1 MAFRP
6 KRRPALRYELDP
18 DIQVSTL
25 TRIRSSVPGLMV
37 LADYPRH
44 WLRTDLLAGVAVA
57 AYMIPQVM
65 AYSSIVDLPPEVG
78 LWAVVAATAG
88 YAVFGSSR
96 VLSAGPESTIA
107 LMAAAAVA
115 PLTNGDPERTLALC
129 SGLSLVVAGWCLVGR
144 LLKLGV
150 VADLLSEPLLVGYLA
165 GGAVL
170 MVVGQLGRVTGTEVE
185 GESILAQLGGFADV
199 VADTHVPT
207 LLVAGG
213 TLGVVLLLLRRKPRW
228 PGPLIAVGLATA
240 ASALLGLQD
249 QGVEVT
255 GQIPEGL
262 PVPSVPALSFADMR
276 SLVVAGLGVAVV
288 AYSDITLI
296 GRAFTPTTASD
307 KSTVDA
313 NQELAAVAAVHAAV
327 GFVGGY
333 PCSASGSRTALALS
347 SRARTQLYSVAAAG
361 CVIAV
366 LFFAGPIFRELPA
379 AALGAVV
386 LYAAST
392 LIDVPALRRLARF
405 RRTELLLAALA
416 CVATVVFGVLVGV
429 GIAIALSVAEMVQR
443 LARPHE
449 GVLGR
454 VDDVAGMHDV
464 DDYPEATTLPGL
476 IIYRYDA
483 PLFFANIN
491 DLRRRALLAVDREN
505 DLDPDHPVQWFL
517 LNVEANVE
525 IDFTAVDGLRSL
537 YLDLRQRGVRLG
549 LVRLKEDLRL
559 PLSRTD
565 LLDHIGEDMLF
576 ATLPTAEDAYLA
588 WVQEH
593 SE

>member
-1 MAFRP
+1 
-6 KRRPALRYELDP
+6 
-18 DIQVSTL
+18 
-25 TRIRSSVPGLMV
+25 MV
-37 LADYPRH
+37 LLTYPKQ

-78 LWAVVAATAG
+78 LWTVVAATAG
-88 YAVFGSSR
+88 YALFGSSR

-185 GESILAQLGGFADV
+185 GESIVDQMRGFVDV
-199 VADTHVPT
+199 VGETHVPT

-213 TLGVVLLLLRRKPRW
+213 TLAAVLLLLRWRPRW
-228 PGPLIAVGLATA
+228 PGPLLGVGAATV
-240 ASALLGLQD
+240 ASAVLGMED
-249 QGVEVT
+249 RGVEVT
-255 GQIPEGL
+255 GPIPEGL
-262 PVPSVPALSFADMR
+262 PVPSVPALSMADMR

-288 AYSDITLI
+288 AYSDNTLI
-296 GRAFTPTTASD
+296 GRAFTPTTKSTE
-307 KSTVDA
+307 STVDA
-313 NQELAAVAAVHAAV
+313 NQELAALAAVHTAV

-347 SRARTQLYSVAAAG
+347 SRAKSQLYSLASAA
-361 CVIAV
+361 CVVAV
-366 LFFAGPIFRELPA
+366 LFFAGPIFRQLPA

-405 RRTELLLAALA
+405 RRSELLLAALA
-416 CVATVVFGVLVGV
+416 CVATVAFGVLVGV
-429 GIAIALSVAEMVQR
+429 AIAVALSVGEMVQR

-464 DDYPEATTLPGL
+464 DDYPDAKTLPGL

-491 DLRRRALLAVDREN
+491 DLKRRALLAVDREN
-505 DLDPDHPVQWFL
+505 ELDPDHPVQWFL

-525 IDFTAVDGLRSL
+525 IDFTAVDGLRTL
-537 YLDLRQRGVRLG
+537 YYDLRQRGVHLG

-559 PLSRTD
+559 PLSRTE
-565 LLDHIGEDMLF
+565 LLELIGEDMLF
-576 ATLPTAEDAYLA
+576 ATLPTAEDAYLD
-588 WVQEH
+588 WMEQQVRT
-593 SE
+593 